1 MVYCRRKPGRREA
14 TTKLEKELKLL
25 GIHDGHNCGAT
36 LLVDGEIVAAVCEER
51 LTRRKNELG
60 YPEKS
65 IVEVLDI
72 AQVEA
77 SDVDQVAYASNFMH
91 TAEHLDKAVEWYRAG
106 AEEQIRDQQRD
117 RSYLQAVFDKRR
129 QERVRQ
135 VTAHLG
141 IADHK
146 VSFVEHHLA
155 HGAAAY
161 YGAPFDLNEPTL
173 ILTCDGA
180 GDGLSA
186 TVSIGN
192 GTRIERIAATSR
204 KASLGKVYSRVT
216 YLLGL
221 QPWEHEYKIMG
232 MAPYAER
239 KYAEEVR
246 DILREHLKLSA
257 DGLSF
262 ECANDLE
269 SSYIYFFL
277 RDRFERKRFDAI
289 SGGVQMFTEELLKEW
304 VKRAVAHTGIRRVVC
319 GGGVFMNVKANKLV
333 GELDDV
339 DELFVFPSCGDESL
353 SFGAVWSEYARLS
366 GEEAGKAREPLR
378 HLYLGREFD
387 EPAIKVAIDARIA
400 GTGCEVRRYEDID
413 RTVARVLAGNN
424 VVARFS
430 GRMEWGARALGNRSI
445 LTNPRE
451 WANVEKINAMI
462 KKRDFWMP
470 FAPSLLAEE
479 SDRYLVN
486 PKGFVSPYMMLAYDT
501 QESAER
507 EICAAIQPRD
517 KTARAQFVM
526 RETNRSYWN
535 LIKAFEEETGTA
547 CVLNTS
553 FNLHGY
559 PLINTPGEALEVFFD
574 SGLDYLAL
582 GNYLLAKPGRSLP
595 EHNQ

>member
-1 MVYCRRKPGRREA
+1 MKI
-14 TTKLEKELKLL
+14 L

-36 LLVDGEIVAAVCEER
+36 LLIDGKIVAAVCEER

-60 YPEKS
+60 YPGKS
-65 IVEVLDI
+65 IEEVLDI
-72 AQVEA
+72 VGLKAMEL
-77 SDVDQVAYASNFMH
+77 DQVAYASNFMH
-91 TAEHLDKAVEWYRAG
+91 TAEHLERAVEWYRVG
-106 AEEQIRDQQRD
+106 REEQIRDRQRD
-117 RSYLQAVFDKRR
+117 KSYLQAVFDKRR
-129 QERVRQ
+129 QERITQ

-141 IADHK
+141 ITEDK
-146 VSFVEHHLA
+146 ISFVEHHLA

-161 YGAPFDLNEPTL
+161 YGAPFDLDKPTL

-186 TVSIGN
+186 TVAIGN
-192 GTRIERIAATSR
+192 GTRIERIAATPR

-232 MAPYAER
+232 MAPYADK
-239 KYAEEVR
+239 KYAQEVR
-246 DILREHLKLSA
+246 DILSEHLKLSD

-262 ECANDLE
+262 ELANDLE
-269 SSYIYFFL
+269 SSYIYHFL
-277 RDRFERKRFDAI
+277 RDRLERKRFDAI
-289 SGGVQMFTEELLKEW
+289 SGGVQMFTEEILQEW
-304 VKRAVAHTGIRRVVC
+304 VRRAVAHTGIRRVVC

-333 GELDDV
+333 GELDCV

-353 SFGAVWSEYARLS
+353 TFGAVWSEYARLA
-366 GEEAGKAREPLR
+366 GEEAGKAREPLQ
-378 HLYLGREFD
+378 HLYLGREFSD
-387 EPAIKVAIDARIA
+387 AEIKASIDACIE
-400 GTGCEVRRYEDID
+400 GTGCQARRYEDID
-413 RTVARVLAGNN
+413 RTVAHVLAGNN
-424 VVARFS
+424 VVARFA

-445 LTNPRE
+445 LTNPSE

-486 PKGFVSPYMMLAYDT
+486 PKGYVSPYMMLAYDT
-501 QESAER
+501 KEGSER
-507 EICAAIQPRD
+507 EICAAVQPRD
-517 KTARAQFVM
+517 KTARAQFVSK
-526 RETNRSYWN
+526 ETNPSYWN

-574 SGLDYLAL
+574 SGLDYLAM
-582 GNYLLAKPGRSLP
+582 GNYLLSKPDCSLP
-595 EHNQ
+595 EGRE

>member
-1 MVYCRRKPGRREA
+1 MKI
-14 TTKLEKELKLL
+14 L

-36 LLVDGEIVAAVCEER
+36 LLIDGRIVAAVCEER

-60 YPEKS
+60 YPQKS
-65 IVEVLDI
+65 IEEVLNI
-72 AQVEA
+72 AGIDA
-77 SDVDQVAYASNFMH
+77 SSLDHVAYASNFMH
-91 TAEHLDKAVEWYRAG
+91 TAEHLNRAVEWYRAG
-106 AEEQIRDQQRD
+106 REEQIRDQQRD
-117 RSYLQAVFDKRR
+117 KSYLQAVFDRRR
-129 QERVRQ
+129 QERVMQ
-135 VTAHLG
+135 ATGHLG
-141 IADHK
+141 IASSR

-161 YGAPFDLNEPTL
+161 YGAPFDLDEPTL
-173 ILTCDGA
+173 IMTCDGA

-186 TVSIGN
+186 TVAVGN
-192 GTRIERIAATSR
+192 GTRIERIAATPR

-216 YLLGL
+216 YVLGL

-232 MAPYAER
+232 MAPYAEK

-246 DILREHLKLSA
+246 DILSEHLKLSE

-262 ECANDLE
+262 EIANDLE
-269 SSYIYFFL
+269 SSYIYHYL

-289 SGGVQMFTEELLKEW
+289 AGGVQLFTEEMLREW
-304 VKRAVAHTGIRRVVC
+304 VRRAVAHTGIRRVVC

-333 GELDDV
+333 GELDGV
-339 DELFVFPSCGDESL
+339 DEFFVFPSCGDESL
-353 SFGAVWSEYARLS
+353 SFGAVWAENARLL
-366 GEEAGKAREPLR
+366 GEEAGKSREPLR
-378 HLYLGREFD
+378 HLYLGRAFD
-387 EPAIKVAIDARIA
+387 EATVKRAIDDRIG
-400 GTGCEVRRYEDID
+400 GTGCQVRRYDDID
-413 RTVARVLAGNN
+413 RTVARVLADNN

-445 LTNPRE
+445 LTNPSN

-479 SDRYLVN
+479 SNRYLVN
-486 PKGFVSPYMMLAYDT
+486 PKGFASPYMMLAYDT
-501 QESAER
+501 RACAER

-517 KTARAQFVM
+517 KTARAQFVTH
-526 RETNRSYWN
+526 ETNPSYWN
-535 LIKAFEEETGTA
+535 LIKAFEEETGIA

-559 PLINTPGEALEVFFD
+559 PLVYTPSEALEVFFD
-574 SGLDYLAL
+574 SGLNYLAL
-582 GNYLLAKPGRSLP
+582 GDYLLAKPGFSMP
-595 EHNQ
+595 ECTQ

>member
-1 MVYCRRKPGRREA
+1 MKI
-14 TTKLEKELKLL
+14 L

-36 LLVDGEIVAAVCEER
+36 LLVDGKIVAAVCEER

-60 YPEKS
+60 YPKQS
-65 IVEVLDI
+65 IEEVLDI
-72 AQVEA
+72 AGVEG
-77 SDVDQVAYASNFMH
+77 SNLDQVAYASNFMH
-91 TAEHLDKAVEWYRAG
+91 TAEHLDSALEWYRVG
-106 AEEQIRDQQRD
+106 REEQIRDRQRD
-117 RSYLQAVFDKRR
+117 KSYLQAVFEKRR
-129 QERVRQ
+129 QERIDQ
-135 VTAHLG
+135 ATMHLG
-141 IADHK
+141 IPK
-146 VSFVEHHLA
+146 ERVSFVEHHLA

-161 YGAPFDLNEPTL
+161 YGAPFKLDEPTL

-186 TVSIGN
+186 TVAIGN
-192 GTRIERIAATSR
+192 GTRIERIAATPR

-221 QPWEHEYKIMG
+221 QPWEHEYKVMG
-232 MAPYAER
+232 MAPYADR
-239 KYAEEVR
+239 KYAEEIR
-246 DILREHLKLSA
+246 DILKEHLRLSD

-262 ECANDLE
+262 ELANDLE
-269 SSYIYFFL
+269 SSYIYHFL

-289 SGGVQMFTEELLKEW
+289 SGGVQMFTEELLQEW
-304 VKRAVAHTGIRRVVC
+304 VKGAVAHTGIRRVVC
-319 GGGVFMNVKANKLV
+319 GGGVFMNVKANKFV
-333 GELDDV
+333 GELDSV
-339 DELFVFPSCGDESL
+339 DELFIFPSCGDESL
-353 SFGAVWSEYARLS
+353 TFGAVWSEYARIA

-387 EPAIKVAIDARIA
+387 DATIKKTVDTQIV
-400 GTGCEVRRYEDID
+400 GTGCEVQRYEDID
-413 RTVARVLAGNN
+413 RTVARVLADNN

-445 LTNPRE
+445 LTNPKE

-470 FAPSLLAEE
+470 FAPSFLAEE
-479 SDRYLVN
+479 SDRYLIN
-486 PKGFVSPYMMLAYDT
+486 PKGFVSPFMMLAYDT
-501 QESAER
+501 KESAER
-507 EICAAIQPRD
+507 DICAAIQPRD
-517 KTARAQFVM
+517 KTARAQFVS
-526 RETNRSYWN
+526 RETNPSYWN

-582 GNYLLAKPGRSLP
+582 GNYLLAKPGRILP
-595 EHNQ
+595 VCER

>member
-1 MVYCRRKPGRREA
+1 MKI
-14 TTKLEKELKLL
+14 L
-25 GIHDGHNCGAT
+25 GIHDGHNSGAT
-36 LLVDGEIVAAVCEER
+36 LLVDGRIVAAVCEER

-65 IVEVLDI
+65 IDEVLDI
-72 AQVEA
+72 AGIKAAEL
-77 SDVDQVAYASNFMH
+77 DHVAYASNFMH
-91 TAEHLDKAVEWYRAG
+91 TAEHLDRALEWYRAG
-106 AEEQIRDQQRD
+106 REEQIRDQQRD
-117 RSYLQAVFDKRR
+117 KGYLKAVFDKRR
-129 QERVRQ
+129 EERVHQ
-135 VTAHLG
+135 ASAHLG
-141 IADHK
+141 
-146 VSFVEHHLA
+146 VSESQISFTEHHLA

-161 YGAPFDLNEPTL
+161 FGAPFNLDEPTL
-173 ILTCDGA
+173 IMTCDGA

-186 TVSIGN
+186 TVSVGQ
-192 GTRIERIAATSR
+192 GARINRIAATPR

-221 QPWEHEYKIMG
+221 QPWEHEYKVMG

-239 KYAEEVR
+239 KYAEEIR
-246 DILREHLKLSA
+246 DVLREHLRLSD

-262 ECANDLE
+262 EIANELE
-269 SSYIYFFL
+269 SSYIYYFL

-289 SGGVQMFTEELLKEW
+289 AGGVQLFTEELLVEW
-304 VKRAVAHTGIRRVVC
+304 VRRAVAHTGVRRVVC

-333 GELDDV
+333 GELDCV
-339 DELFVFPSCGDESL
+339 DDLFVFPSCGDESL
-353 SFGAVWSEYARLS
+353 SFGSAWLEYARLA
-366 GEEAGKAREPLR
+366 GEEAGIAREPLK
-378 HLYLGREFD
+378 HLYLGREFGD
-387 EPAIKVAIDARIA
+387 AAIKAAIEARIG
-400 GTGCEVRRYEDID
+400 GTGCAVRRYEDID
-413 RTVARVLAGNN
+413 RTVARILAGNN
-424 VVARFS
+424 VVARFA

-451 WANVEKINAMI
+451 WGNVEKINAMI

-486 PKGFVSPYMMLAYDT
+486 PKGLASPYMMLAYDT
-501 QESAER
+501 KEDTGP
-507 EICAAIQPRD
+507 EICAAVQPRD
-517 KTARAQFVM
+517 KTARAQFVT
-526 RETNRSYWN
+526 RETNPSYWN

-559 PLINTPGEALEVFFD
+559 PLINTPGEALDVFFD

-582 GNYLLAKPGRSLP
+582 GNYLLAKPGRNLP
-595 EHNQ
+595 KSEQ

>member
-1 MVYCRRKPGRREA
+1 MKI
-14 TTKLEKELKLL
+14 L

-36 LLVDGEIVAAVCEER
+36 LLIDGKIAAAVCEER

-65 IVEVLDI
+65 IQEVLDI
-72 AQVEA
+72 AGITAAEL
-77 SDVDQVAYASNFMH
+77 DQVAYASNFMH
-91 TAEHLDKAVEWYRAG
+91 TADHLDRAVEWYRAG
-106 AEEQIRDQQRD
+106 YEEQMRDRQRD
-117 RSYLQAVFDKRR
+117 KTYLQAVFDKRR
-129 QERVRQ
+129 EERIAQAVE
-135 VTAHLG
+135 HLG
-141 IADHK
+141 ISEDK
-146 VSFVEHHLA
+146 ISFVEHHLA

-192 GTRIERIAATSR
+192 GTQIERIAATPR

-232 MAPYAER
+232 MAPYAEQ

-246 DILREHLKLSA
+246 DILREHLKLSD
-257 DGLSF
+257 DGLNF
-262 ECANDLE
+262 ELASDLE
-269 SSYIYFFL
+269 SSYIYHFL

-289 SGGVQMFTEELLKEW
+289 SGGVQMFTEEILQEW
-304 VKRAVAHTGIRRVVC
+304 VRRAVEHTGIHRVVC

-333 GELDDV
+333 GELESV
-339 DELFVFPSCGDESL
+339 DELFIFPSCGDESL

-366 GEEAGKAREPLR
+366 GEEVGKAREPLQ
-378 HLYLGREFD
+378 HLYLGREFSD
-387 EPAIKVAIDARIA
+387 AEIKTSIDAGIE
-400 GTGCEVRRYEDID
+400 GTGCQVRRYEDID
-413 RTVARVLAGNN
+413 RTVAHVLAGNN
-424 VVARFS
+424 VVARFA

-445 LTNPRE
+445 LTNPSE

-486 PKGFVSPYMMLAYDT
+486 PKGFESPYMMLAYDT
-501 QESAER
+501 QEATER
-507 EICAAIQPRD
+507 EICAAVQPRD
-517 KTARAQFVM
+517 KTARAQFVYK
-526 RETNRSYWN
+526 ETNPSYWN

-574 SGLDYLAL
+574 SGLDYLAV
-582 GNYLLAKPGRSLP
+582 GNYLLSKPDCSLP
-595 EHNQ
+595 EGQE

>member
-1 MVYCRRKPGRREA
+1 MKI
-14 TTKLEKELKLL
+14 L

-36 LLVDGEIVAAVCEER
+36 LLVDGKVLAAVSEER
-51 LTRRKNELG
+51 LTRKKNELG
-60 YPEKS
+60 YPERS

-72 AQVEA
+72 GGIKSTEL
-77 SDVDQVAYASNFMH
+77 DQVAYASNFMH
-91 TAEHLDKAVEWYRAG
+91 TAEHLDKALEWYRAG
-106 AEEQIRDQQRD
+106 PEEQARDRQRD
-117 RSYLQAVFDKRR
+117 DTYLHAVYEQRREERINKVRS
-129 QERVRQ
+129 
-135 VTAHLG
+135 HLG
-141 IADHK
+141 INREK

-161 YGAPFDLNEPTL
+161 YGSPFDLDRPTL

-186 TVSIGN
+186 TVSIGI
-192 GTRIERIAATSR
+192 GTRIDRIAATPR

-232 MAPYAER
+232 MAPYAES
-239 KYAEEVR
+239 KYAEEIR
-246 DILREHLKLSA
+246 DILKEHLRLS
-257 DGLSF
+257 DSRLEF
-262 ECANDLE
+262 EFANDLE

-277 RDRFERKRFDAI
+277 RERFERKRFDAI
-289 SGGVQMFTEELLKEW
+289 AGGVQMFTEELLREW
-304 VKRAVAHTGIRRVVC
+304 VERAIEYTGIRRVVC
-319 GGGVFMNVKANKLV
+319 GGGVFMNVKANKVV
-333 GELDDV
+333 GEIDGL
-339 DELFVFPSCGDESL
+339 EEFFVFPSCGDESL

-366 GEEAGKAREPLR
+366 GEEAGMAREPLR
-378 HLYLGREFD
+378 HLYLGREYD
-387 EPAIKVAIDARIA
+387 DSAIMGAIDARNV

-430 GRMEWGARALGNRSI
+430 GRTEWGARALGNRSI
-445 LTNPRE
+445 LANPSE
-451 WANVEKINAMI
+451 WANVEKINRMI

-479 SDRYLVN
+479 SERYLVN
-486 PKGFVSPYMMLAYDT
+486 PKGFFSPFMMLAYDT
-501 QESAER
+501 HELAEH

-517 KTARAQFVM
+517 KTARAQLVT
-526 RETNRSYWN
+526 RETNPSYWN
-535 LIKAFEEETGTA
+535 LIKAFEKETGIA

-559 PLINTPGEALEVFFD
+559 PLINTPGEALDVFLD

-582 GNYLLAKPGRSLP
+582 GNYLIAKSGRSLP
-595 EHNQ
+595 GSDQ